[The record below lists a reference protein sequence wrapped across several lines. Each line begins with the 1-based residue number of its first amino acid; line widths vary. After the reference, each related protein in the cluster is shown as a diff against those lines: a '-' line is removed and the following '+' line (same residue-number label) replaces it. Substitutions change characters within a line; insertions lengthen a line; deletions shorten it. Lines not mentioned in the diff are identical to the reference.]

1 METFVVSDGKKGH
14 LNQSLAF
21 AELLGVN
28 PRVLQIRPLPGIRE
42 PLSRFFSPIF
52 PPRKYPRGW
61 LSWALETSFGAAE
74 PTDCGECPLIIS
86 AGTTSA
92 IPALALAARNG
103 GRTLHVLKPTFV
115 PPRLFDVV
123 VLPQHDVA
131 GRIPR
136 NVLTLPVALGPVGG
150 RALEESLNEMR
161 RRIGRALESEHGLVA
176 VLIGGDSAH
185 RRMLPELVLSEV
197 NNLVSFARECS
208 LRILL
213 TTSRRTPAEVEDALI
228 ELSAHETDVFC
239 FCVWGRSDGY
249 NPVPAFLKLAG
260 AVMVTE
266 DSVSMASEAI
276 LTGHHPLVLP
286 LKPIGGS
293 HKLERFHQY
302 LYERELAFPL
312 RVCGDNQTLWAS
324 TLALSRRDH
333 QAVYNA
339 IGLPELLRQ
348 ARELLDLEV
357 VSRHGYTAGT

>member
-21 AELLGVN
+21 AELLGSN
-28 PRVLQIRPLPGIRE
+28 PRVLQMRPLPGTRE
-42 PLSRFFSPIF
+42 PLSRLFSPVF
-52 PPRKYPRGW
+52 PPKKYPRGW
-61 LSWALETSFGAAE
+61 LSWVLETSFGAAE
-74 PTDCGECPLIIS
+74 PTDCGERPLVIS

-103 GRTLHVLKPTFV
+103 GRALHILKPTFV

-131 GRIPR
+131 GEVPR
-136 NVLTLPVALGPVGG
+136 NVLTLPVALGPIGG
-150 RALEESLNEMR
+150 RSLEESLSEMR
-161 RRIGRALESEHGLVA
+161 RRIGRTLEPERGFIA
-176 VLIGGDSAH
+176 VLVGGDSAH

-197 NNLVSFARECS
+197 NSVVSFARERS

-228 ELSAHETDVFC
+228 ELSARETGLFC

-249 NPVPAFLKLAG
+249 NPVPAFLELADG
-260 AVMVTE
+260 VMVTE

-276 LTGHHPLVLP
+276 LAGHHPLILP
-286 LKPIGGS
+286 LEPIGSS

-302 LYERELAFPL
+302 LYERKLALPL
-312 RVCGDNQTLWAS
+312 RAGEDNRLLWESA
-324 TLALSRRDH
+324 LALERRDRE
-333 QAVYNA
+333 AVYNA

-348 ARELLDLEV
+348 AREMLGLEV
-357 VSRHGYTAGT
+357 VPRLGHTTGA